1 MKYIFETE
9 DEKEAQT
16 LLNAEKSKYVIIQIM
31 TLLRNTL
38 KYQDL
43 DEKTE
48 NFVRNIQDNITEIVA
63 ENDLPFE

>member
-31 TLLRNTL
+31 TLLRNTI

-48 NFVRNIQDNITEIVA
+48 NFVRNIQDNINIMVA

>member
-48 NFVRNIQDNITEIVA
+48 NFVRNIQDNITEMVA

>member
-9 DEKEAQT
+9 DEKEAQI

-31 TLLRNTL
+31 TLLRNTI

-48 NFVRNIQDNITEIVA
+48 NFVRNIQDNINIMVA

>member
-31 TLLRNTL
+31 TLLRNSL
-38 KYQDL
+38 KYNDL
-43 DEKTE
+43 DENTE

>member
-1 MKYIFETE
+1 MKYIFETD

-31 TLLRNTL
+31 ALLRNTI
-38 KYQDL
+38 KYNDL

-48 NFVRNIQDNITEIVA
+48 DFLTKIQDQIINLVG

>member
-1 MKYIFETE
+1 MKYIFETD
-9 DEKEAQT
+9 DEKEAKT

-31 TLLRNTL
+31 ALLRNTI
-38 KYQDL
+38 KYNDF

-48 NFVRNIQDNITEIVA
+48 DFLTKIQDQIINLVG